1 MGVQTGGS
9 LVVPLVV
16 WGKIA
21 PSHTVTAVALAH
33 YQRQVLTG
41 SAEGQICLWD
51 TAEDGKVS
59 TNENIG

>member
-16 WGKIA
+16 WGKTA
-21 PSHTVTAVALAH
+21 PSHTVTAVTLAN

-51 TAEDGKVS
+51 MSEDGKVS
-59 TNENIG
+59 ALCIV